1 MIKELKYAFL
11 FIVVLALIAVALVG
25 YAQNNNMCDFYR
37 YASLKDV
44 PVSCINYLT
53 K

>member
-1 MIKELKYAFL
+1 MKELKYAFL
-11 FIVVLALIAVALVG
+11 FIAVLAFIAVAIVG
-25 YAQNNNMCDFYR
+25 YAQNNNMCDLYR
-37 YASLKDV
+37 YASIKDV